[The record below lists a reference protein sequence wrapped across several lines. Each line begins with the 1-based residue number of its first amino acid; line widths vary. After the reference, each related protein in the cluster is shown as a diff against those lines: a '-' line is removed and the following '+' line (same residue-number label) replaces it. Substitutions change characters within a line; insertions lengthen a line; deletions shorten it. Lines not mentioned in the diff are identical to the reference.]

1 VNRTKGE
8 QRARSLCDH
17 EADAGEHEVSSEER
31 EAGGGVCGEREARE
45 RDEHAPLIGSSAP

>member
-31 EAGGGVCGEREARE
+31 EAGGGVCGEREAGE